1 MSSAGAISSERI
13 VRPSRV
19 FHRSAAYIRRFA
31 IDVGILISTGAAG
44 VSGVAG
50 RPPPRARRPAA
61 VRC

>member
-50 RPPPRARRPAA
+50 GRAGRRRPAA